1 MKKNISFEEAIS
13 TLEEIVRKLESSNL
27 TLDESL
33 DSFKAAVE
41 LVKICNDKLEGA
53 KQEVKILVEGQ
64 DGTVSDAPFVKQD
77 EA

>member
-1 MKKNISFEEAIS
+1 MKKNISFEEALS

-41 LVKICNDKLEGA
+41 LFKICNDKLEGA